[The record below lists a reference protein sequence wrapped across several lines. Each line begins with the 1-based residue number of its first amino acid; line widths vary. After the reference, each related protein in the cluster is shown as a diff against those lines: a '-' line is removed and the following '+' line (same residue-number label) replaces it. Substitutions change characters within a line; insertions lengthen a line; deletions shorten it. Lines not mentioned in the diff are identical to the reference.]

1 MDSSKG
7 RGDVQTLRKFTI
19 FESFSDDDL
28 KRLVKAAHHT
38 QTSGPWPLIL
48 EQTPS
53 DACFIILNGEA
64 GVYVGKEQIALV
76 GPGEI
81 IGESALRSGRLRNA
95 TVTTTGPAELLR
107 IERDDF
113 ESLAQ
118 DIPALNTIID
128 EAVAKHVPQASKD

>member
-19 FESFSDDDL
+19 FERFSDDDL
-28 KRLVKAAHHT
+28 NKLVKAAHHT
-38 QTSGPWPLIL
+38 RTSGPWPLIL

-76 GPGEI
+76 GPGEV
-81 IGESALRSGRLRNA
+81 IGESALRSGHLRNA

-107 IERDDF
+107 FERDDF
-113 ESLAQ
+113 ESLLEA
-118 DIPALNTIID
+118 IPTLRTVID
-128 EAVAKHVPQASKD
+128 ETLEKHIPQKG